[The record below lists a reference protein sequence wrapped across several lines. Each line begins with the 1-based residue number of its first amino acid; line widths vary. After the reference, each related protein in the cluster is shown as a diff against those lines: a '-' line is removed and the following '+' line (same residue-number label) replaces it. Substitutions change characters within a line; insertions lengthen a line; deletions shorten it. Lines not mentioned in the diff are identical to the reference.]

1 MSGLELPVKK
11 VSQIPTI
18 YGQYIRDKLQYRT
31 KTFCLVLRVF
41 PVDEARCRVDVT
53 DFTAHVQISDEVG
66 ENEKEYRFLK
76 TDENKVLR
84 VISFK
89 DKIQMLAQKY
99 EDLYPGQKVNLPKAE
114 EDEMF
119 SKILDDKLMVVSMTM
134 WWREYRGILEPYT
147 YDPDIVEYDYLQA
160 HEKKVVDDL
169 YKKILKKREYIKAL
183 NGLEK
188 VIIPADVLNKVTY
201 DDDDDISEMSSF
213 EDDDELSGE
222 EESTSIGSQSNQNY
236 GANNLSSACVS
247 ESVIGVPNSSESFKN
262 QDKRHKRVK
271 SDAEV
276 QEIPKRTKQGSSS
289 ADENG
294 FYDVASENNSAVNVT
309 TPRDG
314 ITYSTVSGLNK
325 LNSTIDNTIY
335 MVYCE
340 IIHATPSN
348 KELFTYKSYEV
359 NPVTE
364 EIELSHTRLQG
375 IEFIITDPGKSS
387 NSLLQEEEYSSIYLD
402 GDQVLA
408 LSKSNSEAKQLLDF
422 AWDKKKDCTVLKL
435 KVLKVQRHVVQW
447 TVVW

>member
-18 YGQYIRDKLQYRT
+18 HGQYIREKLQYRT

-41 PVDEARCRVDVT
+41 PVDETRCKVDVT
-53 DFTAHVQISDEVG
+53 DFTAHVQISDEVD

-99 EDLYPGQKVNLPKAE
+99 ENLYPGQKVNLPK
-114 EDEMF
+114 EDDFFLMV
-119 SKILDDKLMVVSMTM
+119 LDDKLMVVSMTM

-147 YDPDIVEYDYLQA
+147 YDPDIVEYEYLEA
-160 HEKKVVDDL
+160 NEKKVVDDL
-169 YKKILKKREYIKAL
+169 YKKILKKREYIKEL
-183 NGLEK
+183 DGLEK
-188 VIIPADVLNKVTY
+188 VIIPADVLNKMTY
-201 DDDDDISEMSSF
+201 DDDDISEMSLF
-213 EDDDELSGE
+213 EDDDDLSGE
-222 EESTSIGSQSNQNY
+222 EESNSTEPESIQNCGS
-236 GANNLSSACVS
+236 NNVS
-247 ESVIGVPNSSESFKN
+247 LVLVPESVIEVPNSSESIKN

-276 QEIPKRTKQGSSS
+276 QEIQKRTKQDSSGP
-289 ADENG
+289 DENG
-294 FYDVASENNSAVNVT
+294 FYEAPSENNSAVNVA

-314 ITYSTVSGLNK
+314 IIYSTVSGLNK

-335 MVYCE
+335 MVVCE

-348 KELFTYKSYEV
+348 KELFTFKSYEV

-375 IEFIITDPGKSS
+375 IEFIIIDPGKSS
-387 NSLLQEEEYSSIYLD
+387 NLLLQEGEYSSIYLD

-435 KVLKVQRHVVQW
+435 NLLKVQRHVVQW
-447 TVVW
+447 TIVW